1 MKQLIAYLSV
11 GSAGLL
17 MAGAMVL
24 GEPAHA
30 DIAVVQAAAQSL
42 PDLTAWQD

>member
-1 MKQLIAYLSV
+1 MKQLFAYLFV

-17 MAGAMVL
+17 MAGTMVV

-30 DIAVVQAAAQSL
+30 EIALVQAASQSL
-42 PDLTAWQD
+42 PDLTVWQE

>member
-1 MKQLIAYLSV
+1 MKQLFAYLVV

-17 MAGAMVL
+17 MAGTMVM

-30 DIAVVQAAAQSL
+30 DIAVVQAATESL
-42 PDLTAWQD
+42 PDLSVWPD